1 MGRPQAAGS
10 GRPAPDEPPKVTREI
25 AAEAAVWVTRLHGPS
40 RTRQMELECLAWQ
53 QRSAAHREAFERC
66 TETWESVPRLTLA
79 NAFAAAQSGGA
90 SLSAVS
96 SWRRQAARWAPGIA
110 AVLVVLSVG
119 LGYQEWRDRDLYVT
133 GVGEQRLVVL
143 DDGSRLTLNTGTALR
158 VDLDAARRS
167 VTVERGEALFEVAK
181 DPGRPFVVHA
191 GESEVEALGTV
202 FTVRYAAMSEP
213 TADRLAVTLIEGR
226 VAVRPVEQG
235 GDATPVGV
243 VTMGAGDRVRVGGAV
258 VGRGAPAEV
267 RVDRPDVDQITAW
280 RRRQVVFDDDLL
292 PQAVAEM
299 NRYSRTPI
307 VLLDGSGL
315 EGLRVSGLYGTGDAE
330 GFANAVAN
338 LHGLQV
344 RHHDGRLE
352 LTRPHP

>member
-1 MGRPQAAGS
+1 MGQPQAADS
-10 GRPAPDEPPKVTREI
+10 GRPAPDDPPKVTREI
-25 AAEAAVWVTRLHGPS
+25 AAEAAVWVTRLHGPG
-40 RTRQMELECLAWQ
+40 RTRRMELECLAWQ

-79 NAFAAAQSGGA
+79 NAFSA
-90 SLSAVS
+90 SQAGEVRLSTVGL
-96 SWRRQAARWAPGIA
+96 WRRQAARWAPGIA
-110 AVLVVLSVG
+110 ALLIVLSGG
-119 LGYQEWRDRDLYVT
+119 LGYQQWRDRGLYVT

-181 DPGRPFVVHA
+181 DPGRPFVVRA
-191 GESEVEALGTV
+191 GDSEVEALGTV
-202 FTVRYAAMSEP
+202 FTVRYAAMPERTP
-213 TADRLAVTLIEGR
+213 DRLAVTLIEGK
-226 VAVRPVEQG
+226 VMVRPVQRADG
-235 GDATPVGV
+235 AMPARV
-243 VTMGAGDRVRVGGAV
+243 VTMQAGDRVRVGGAV
-258 VGRGAPAEV
+258 VVPGAPAEI
-267 RVDRPDVDQITAW
+267 RVDRPDVEQVTAW

-315 EGLRVSGLYGTGDAE
+315 DGLRVSGLYGTGDAE

-344 RHHDGRLE
+344 RRRDGRLE
-352 LTRPHP
+352 LTRPHR